1 MFHVE
6 LRQFPHKAWRF
17 NLSEADL
24 RAVAVPW
31 AREEWLEFAER
42 KWNPHEAKITILE
55 GPQLVVQEIAMN
67 RGWTNAQRRS
77 EDITD
82 RVLSAIRQ
90 AEEQRARAEDEA
102 RIEEAV
108 RVRTGTPQVSLA
120 PQPQAPVADPLTL
133 GVLAD
138 PRSVAPLLGS
148 QPTQLLAAWQAAA
161 AASPGALPS
170 ETLALAER
178 ELASAGGNSG

>member
-6 LRQFPHKAWRF
+6 LRHFPHKAWRF
-17 NLSEADL
+17 NLSEAEL

-55 GPQLVVQEIAMN
+55 GPQLEVQEIAMN

-77 EDITD
+77 EDITE
-82 RVLSAIRQ
+82 RVLSTIRQ
-90 AEEQRARAEDEA
+90 ADEQRARVEEEA

-108 RVRTGTPQVSLA
+108 RARTASPEAPPVPPASPAQQVA
-120 PQPQAPVADPLTL
+120 VPDPLTL
-133 GVLAD
+133 GVQLA
-138 PRSVAPLLGS
+138 SLLGS

-161 AASPGALPS
+161 AASPGAPPS
-170 ETLALAER
+170 ETLATAER
-178 ELASAGGNSG
+178 TLAGSEGNPD